1 MTTRDPNPNKSSL
14 GKRPFGIFVA
24 ESYFVTFMAISAF
37 NLLADLQFYTRAKPI
52 LNLHFFHYFGAPA
65 KISEL
70 VIGVLCLFAVVGR

>member
-1 MTTRDPNPNKSSL
+1 
-14 GKRPFGIFVA
+14 
-24 ESYFVTFMAISAF
+24 MAISAF